1 MDDEYRKILDL
12 IEDNVHLL
20 SVDQR
25 GLQLLH
31 VAKDYVEDMDL
42 LNARRVLNKI
52 EEDYFTAW
60 LPSQVVYDS
69 LLADTLAILIEAFGV
84 DFYLISHPAG
94 NA

>member
-12 IEDNVHLL
+12 IEDTVHLL
-20 SVDQR
+20 SIDQK

-31 VAKDYVEDMDL
+31 VAKDYVEDLDL

-52 EEDYFTAW
+52 EEDYFVTW
-60 LPSQVVYDS
+60 LPRQIVYDG
-69 LLADTLAILIEAFGV
+69 LLADTLAVLIDAFGV
-84 DFYLISHPAG
+84 DFYLVSHPAG